1 MADQSLQA
9 FQLGASLFDRAQT
22 QQRMME
28 QLQVQTAES
37 LIQRQGMELQNKI
50 REDSLAE
57 AIGERKAQVDEYNT
71 FSTLGKQVGDFL
83 DNPDSD
89 AKFPVIPAFKS
100 KTYRAEADKMLN
112 NLEKYSARAK
122 LLKATSRAEA
132 QADAIAASTLNEAI
146 RFGAIERDAN
156 GKLNINIPLLNQR
169 SYQFKQSEEANV
181 KARSTSLL
189 SNIELSRDKLKA
201 LIANN
206 ASDAE
211 IARARLE
218 VQKSFNDAR
227 VQIDQEELGFK
238 KSSTATKLGIDQ
250 QKVDIAKN
258 NLDRLIREGGDKNAI
273 AQATLDYKK
282 TLAEKTSS
290 LNREKFDFGKG
301 VQIEKLK
308 LQELDLG
315 QRIKRTDAY
324 IENLLKPVA
333 EKDIKLNTFDDGVVR
348 KTASFVA
355 NQQSAADSIERTIE
369 ILDDPN
375 VDQSVKIRSA
385 QLLAKD
391 LNDPK
396 GRDAVGNQEAD
407 RILGELDIISFSRA
421 WDKGSI
427 GDFLGRD
434 LSGFR
439 EKLELTKNGLDS
451 KVLKS
456 VDRINSIYKKYEGGS
471 PKTPQTPSR
480 GAMITG
486 GTPQATS
493 RTNAPAMSP
502 AMSQTNAPAMSG
514 TNSLSEISF
523 GSTAEARA
531 KGKKSG
537 DSVIINGVRGNL
549 N

>member
-1 MADQSLQA
+1 MADETLQA
-9 FQLGASLFDRAQT
+9 FQLGASLYDRAQT
-22 QQRMME
+22 QKRMME

-37 LIQRQGMELQNKI
+37 LLQRQGMELQNKI
-50 REDSLAE
+50 RDITLADTIE
-57 AIGERKAQVDEYNT
+57 ERQAQVDEFKT
-71 FSTLGKQVGDFL
+71 FSDLGKQVGSYL
-83 DNPDSD
+83 DNPEST

-100 KTYRAEADKMLN
+100 KQYRTEADKMLN

-132 QADAIAASTLNEAI
+132 QADAIAASTLNDAMQ
-146 RFGAIERDAN
+146 FGAIKRDAN
-156 GKLNINIPLLNQR
+156 GKLDIDVDLLNQR
-169 SYQFKQSEEANV
+169 SYEFKQAQQANV
-181 KARSTSLL
+181 NARSTSLL
-189 SNIELSRDKLKA
+189 TKLDIDKDKLKA

-206 ASDAE
+206 ASDAD
-211 IARARLE
+211 IARARLA
-218 VQKSFNDAR
+218 VDKSFKEAR
-227 VQIDQEELGFK
+227 VQLDREELDVK
-238 KSSTATKLGIDQ
+238 KLSGEEQRKI
-250 QKVDIAKN
+250 
-258 NLDRLIREGGDKNAI
+258 
-273 AQATLDYKK
+273 
-282 TLAEKTSS
+282 
-290 LNREKFDFGKG
+290 NREKFDFTKG
-301 VQIEKLK
+301 IQIQKLK

-315 QRIKRTDAY
+315 QRVKRTDAY

-333 EKDIKLNTFDDGVVR
+333 EKDFKLNTFDDGVVR

-355 NQQSAADSIERTIE
+355 NQQSAADAIERTME

-375 VDQSVKIRSA
+375 VQESVKIKSA

-421 WDKGSI
+421 WDKGNI

-439 EKLELTKNGLDS
+439 EKLELAKNGLDS

-471 PKTPQTPSR
+471 PRTPQTPSR

-493 RTNAPAMSP
+493 RTNAPVITTTTNAPAMSP
-502 AMSQTNAPAMSG
+502 AMSQTNSPSMSPTNAPAMSG
-514 TNSLSEISF
+514 TNSVSDISF
-523 GSTAEARA
+523 KSTAEARA

-537 DSVIINGVRGNL
+537 DLVIINGVEGKL

>member
-1 MADQSLQA
+1 MADETLKA
-9 FQLGASLFDRAQT
+9 FELGASLYDRAQT
-22 QQRMME
+22 QKRMME

-37 LIQRQGMELQNKI
+37 LLQRQGMELQNKI
-50 REDSLAE
+50 RDNELAA
-57 AIGERKAQVDEYNT
+57 AIGERQAQVDEYNT
-71 FSTLGKQVGDFL
+71 FSTLGKQVSDYL
-83 DNPDSD
+83 NNSKPD
-89 AKFPVIPAFKS
+89 AVFPVVPPFKS

-112 NLEKYSARAK
+112 NLEKYSVRAE
-122 LLKATSRAEA
+122 LLKTQE
-132 QADAIAASTLNEAI
+132 
-146 RFGAIERDAN
+146 
-156 GKLNINIPLLNQR
+156 
-169 SYQFKQSEEANV
+169 
-181 KARSTSLL
+181 KARTDSISKQTAVLKEAMQIPGAVDIDPQTETPKINWTVYNAGRQRVFDADVEQKQARTTAIG
-189 SNIELSRDKLKA
+189 SNIKLSRDKLNE
-201 LIANN
+201 LIRNN

-211 IARARLE
+211 IAQARLA
-218 VQKSFNDAR
+218 VDKSYKEAR
-227 VQIDQEELGFK
+227 IQLDQEEL
-238 KSSTATKLGIDQ
+238 
-250 QKVDIAKN
+250 
-258 NLDRLIREGGDKNAI
+258 
-273 AQATLDYKK
+273 
-282 TLAEKTSS
+282 AEKKLSGQEQRKI
-290 LNREKFDFGKG
+290 NREKFDFTKG
-301 VQIEKLK
+301 IQIKKLA

-315 QRIKRTDAY
+315 QRVKRTDAY

-421 WDKGSI
+421 WDKGNI

-471 PKTPQTPSR
+471 PRTPQTPSR

-493 RTNAPAMSP
+493 RTNAPAMS
-502 AMSQTNAPAMSG
+502 ATMSSTNAPSMSPTNAPAMSG

>member
-1 MADQSLQA
+1 MADETLQA
-9 FQLGASLFDRAQT
+9 FQLGANLYDRAQT
-22 QQRMME
+22 QSRLM
-28 QLQVQTAES
+28 AEMKRS
-37 LIQRQGMELQNKI
+37 AARSIIDTQGMELQNKI
-50 REDSLAE
+50 RDITLADTIE
-57 AIGERKAQVDEYNT
+57 ERQAQVDEFKK
-71 FSTLGKQVGDFL
+71 FSDLGKQVGSYL
-83 DNPDSD
+83 DNPEST

-100 KTYRAEADKMLN
+100 KQYRTEADKMLN

-132 QADAIAASTLNEAI
+132 QADAIAASTLNDAMQ
-146 RFGAIERDAN
+146 FGAIKRDAN
-156 GKLNINIPLLNQR
+156 GKLDIDVDLLNQR
-169 SYQFKQSEEANV
+169 SYEFKQAQQSNV
-181 KARSTSLL
+181 NARSTSLISRL
-189 SNIELSRDKLKA
+189 ELDKDKLKA

-206 ASDAE
+206 ASDAD
-211 IARARLE
+211 IARARLA
-218 VQKSFNDAR
+218 VDKSFKEAR
-227 VQIDQEELGFK
+227 VKIDEEELAFK
-238 KSSTATKLGIDQ
+238 KLDTTAKS
-250 QKVDIAKN
+250 
-258 NLDRLIREGGDKNAI
+258 NLA
-273 AQATLDYKK
+273 
-282 TLAEKTSS
+282 
-290 LNREKFDFGKG
+290 REKFDFTKG
-301 VQIEKLK
+301 IQIKKLA

-315 QRIKRTDAY
+315 QRVKRTDAY

-333 EKDIKLNTFDDGVVR
+333 EKDFKLNTFDDGVVR

-355 NQQSAADSIERTIE
+355 NQQSAADAIERTIE

-375 VDQSVKIRSA
+375 VQDSVKIRSA

-471 PKTPQTPSR
+471 PRVPQTLSR

-493 RTNAPAMSP
+493 RTNAPVITTTTNAPAMSP
-502 AMSQTNAPAMSG
+502 AMSQTNSPSMSLTNAPAMSG
-514 TNSLSEISF
+514 TNSVSDISF
-523 GSTAEARA
+523 KSTAEARA

-537 DSVIINGVRGNL
+537 DLVIINGVEGKL

>member
-1 MADQSLQA
+1 MADETLQA
-9 FQLGASLFDRAQT
+9 FQLGASLYDRAQT
-22 QQRMME
+22 QKRMME

-37 LIQRQGMELQNKI
+37 LLQRQGMELQNKI
-50 REDSLAE
+50 RDNELAA
-57 AIGERKAQVDEYNT
+57 AIGERQAQVDEYNT
-71 FSTLGKQVGDFL
+71 FSTLGKQVSDYL
-83 DNPDSD
+83 NNSKPD
-89 AKFPVIPAFKS
+89 AVFPVVPPFKS

-112 NLEKYSARAK
+112 NLEKYSVRAE
-122 LLKATSRAEA
+122 LLKTQE
-132 QADAIAASTLNEAI
+132 
-146 RFGAIERDAN
+146 
-156 GKLNINIPLLNQR
+156 
-169 SYQFKQSEEANV
+169 
-181 KARSTSLL
+181 KARTDSISKQTAVLKEAMQIPGAVDIDPQTETPKINWTVYNAGRQRVFDADVEQKQARTTAIG
-189 SNIELSRDKLKA
+189 SNIKLSRDKLNE
-201 LIANN
+201 LIRNN

-211 IARARLE
+211 IAQARLA
-218 VQKSFNDAR
+218 VDKSYKEAR
-227 VQIDQEELGFK
+227 IQLDQEEL
-238 KSSTATKLGIDQ
+238 
-250 QKVDIAKN
+250 
-258 NLDRLIREGGDKNAI
+258 
-273 AQATLDYKK
+273 
-282 TLAEKTSS
+282 AEKKLSGQEQRKI
-290 LNREKFDFGKG
+290 NREKFDFTKG
-301 VQIEKLK
+301 IQIKKLA

-315 QRIKRTDAY
+315 QRVKRTDAY

-421 WDKGSI
+421 WDKGNI

-471 PKTPQTPSR
+471 PRTPQTPSR

-493 RTNAPAMSP
+493 RTNAPAMS
-502 AMSQTNAPAMSG
+502 ATMSSTNAPSMSPTNAPAMSG

>member
-9 FQLGASLFDRAQT
+9 FQLGANLFDRAQT
-22 QQRMME
+22 QARMME
-28 QLQVQTAES
+28 QFQQQTAES
-37 LIQRQGMELQNKI
+37 LLQRQGMELQNKI
-50 REDSLAE
+50 REDALAE
-57 AIGERKAQVDEYNT
+57 SIGERKAQVDEYNT
-71 FSTLGKQVGDFL
+71 FSTLSKQVSDYL
-83 DNPDSD
+83 NNPKED
-89 AKFPVIPAFKS
+89 AVFPVVPAFKS
-100 KTYRAEADKMLN
+100 KTYRLEADKMLN

-122 LLKATSRAEA
+122 LLKATNRAEA
-132 QADAIAASTLNEAI
+132 QADAIAASTLNKAI
-146 RFGAIERDAN
+146 ELGAIKRDAN
-156 GKLNINIPLLNQR
+156 GKLDVDVPLLNQR
-169 SYQFKQSEEANV
+169 AEEQRKANIA
-181 KARSTSLL
+181 KTTAQTTSILTNL
-189 SNIELSRDKLKA
+189 ELSRDRLNA

-211 IARARLE
+211 IAKARLAVE
-218 VQKSFNDAR
+218 KSFKEAR
-227 VQIDQEELGFK
+227 VKLDEEELGFK

-258 NLDRLIREGGDKNAI
+258 NLDRLIKEGADKNEI
-273 AQATLDYKK
+273 AEATLNYKK
-282 TLAEKTSS
+282 AIAEKTAS

-301 VQIEKLK
+301 VQLEKLE
-308 LQELDLG
+308 LQKIDLG
-315 QRIKRTDAY
+315 QRVKRTDAY
-324 IENLLKPVA
+324 IQNLLKPVA
-333 EKDIKLNTFDDGVVR
+333 EKDVKLNTFDDGVVR

-421 WDKGSI
+421 WDKGDISA
-427 GDFLGRD
+427 FLGRD

-451 KVLKS
+451 KISKS
-456 VDRINSIYKKYEGGS
+456 VDRINSIYKKYEGGAG
-471 PKTPQTPSR
+471 TPQTPSR
-480 GAMITG
+480 GAMIMG

-493 RTNAPAMSP
+493 RTNAPAMPS
-502 AMSQTNAPAMSG
+502 AMSQTNSPAMSG
-514 TNSLSEISF
+514 TNSMSEISF
-523 GSTAEARA
+523 ESTAEARA
-531 KGKKSG
+531 KGKKTG
-537 DSVIINGVRGNL
+537 DFVIIKGVKGNL
-549 N
+549 K

>member
-1 MADQSLQA
+1 MADQTLEA
-9 FQLGASLFDRAQT
+9 FQLGASLYDRAQT
-22 QQRMME
+22 QKRMME

-50 REDSLAE
+50 RDNELAS
-57 AIGERKAQVDEYNT
+57 AIGEQKAQVDEYNT
-71 FSTLGKQVGDFL
+71 FSTLGKQVSDYL
-83 DNPDSD
+83 NNPKPD
-89 AKFPVIPAFKS
+89 AVFPVVPPFKS

-112 NLEKYSARAK
+112 NLEKYSARAE
-122 LLKATSRAEA
+122 LLKTQE
-132 QADAIAASTLNEAI
+132 
-146 RFGAIERDAN
+146 
-156 GKLNINIPLLNQR
+156 
-169 SYQFKQSEEANV
+169 
-181 KARSTSLL
+181 KARNGSIANQTAILKEAMQIPGAVDINPQTEEPTINWTVFNSGRQRVFESQVQKTQAQTAAIG
-189 SNIELSRDKLKA
+189 SNIQLSRDKLKA

-211 IARARLE
+211 IAKARLE
-218 VQKSFNDAR
+218 VDKSFKEAR
-227 VQIDQEELGFK
+227 VQ
-238 KSSTATKLGIDQ
+238 
-250 QKVDIAKN
+250 
-258 NLDRLIREGGDKNAI
+258 LDREEFDE
-273 AQATLDYKK
+273 KK
-282 TLAEKTSS
+282 FSGQEQRKI
-290 LNREKFDFGKG
+290 NREKFDFTKG
-301 VQIEKLK
+301 IQIKKLA

-315 QRIKRTDAY
+315 QRVKRTDAY

-333 EKDIKLNTFDDGVVR
+333 EKDFKLNTFDDGVVR

-355 NQQSAADSIERTIE
+355 NQQSAADAIERTME

-375 VDQSVKIRSA
+375 VQDSVKIRSA

-471 PKTPQTPSR
+471 PRVPQTPSR

-493 RTNAPAMSP
+493 RTNAPVITTTTNAPAMSP
-502 AMSQTNAPAMSG
+502 AMSQTNSPSMSPTNAPAMSG
-514 TNSLSEISF
+514 TNSVSDISF
-523 GSTAEARA
+523 KSTAEARA

-537 DSVIINGVRGNL
+537 DLVIINGVEGKL

>member
-37 LIQRQGMELQNKI
+37 LLQRQGMELQNKI
-50 REDSLAE
+50 RDNELAA
-57 AIGERKAQVDEYNT
+57 AIGERQAQVDEYNT
-71 FSTLGKQVGDFL
+71 FSTLGKQVSDYL
-83 DNPDSD
+83 NNSKPD
-89 AKFPVIPAFKS
+89 AVFPVVPPFKS

-112 NLEKYSARAK
+112 NLEKYSVRAE
-122 LLKATSRAEA
+122 LLKTQE
-132 QADAIAASTLNEAI
+132 
-146 RFGAIERDAN
+146 
-156 GKLNINIPLLNQR
+156 
-169 SYQFKQSEEANV
+169 
-181 KARSTSLL
+181 KARTDSISKQTAVLKEAMQIPGAVDIDPQTETPKINWTVYNAGRQRVFDADVEQKQARTTAIG
-189 SNIELSRDKLKA
+189 SNIKLSRDKLNE
-201 LIANN
+201 LIRNN

-211 IARARLE
+211 IAQARLA
-218 VQKSFNDAR
+218 VDKSYKEAR
-227 VQIDQEELGFK
+227 IQLDQEEL
-238 KSSTATKLGIDQ
+238 
-250 QKVDIAKN
+250 
-258 NLDRLIREGGDKNAI
+258 
-273 AQATLDYKK
+273 
-282 TLAEKTSS
+282 AEKKLSGQEQRKI
-290 LNREKFDFGKG
+290 NREKFDFTKG
-301 VQIEKLK
+301 IQIKKLA

-315 QRIKRTDAY
+315 QRVKRTDAY

-421 WDKGSI
+421 WDKGNI

-471 PKTPQTPSR
+471 PRTPQTPAR

-493 RTNAPAMSP
+493 RTNAPVITPTTNAPAMSP
-502 AMSQTNAPAMSG
+502 ALSQTNSPSMSTTNAPAMSG
-514 TNSLSEISF
+514 TNSVSDISF
-523 GSTAEARA
+523 KSTAEARA

-537 DSVIINGVRGNL
+537 DLVIINGVEGKL

>member
-9 FQLGASLFDRAQT
+9 FQLGASLYDRAQT
-22 QQRMME
+22 QKRMME

-37 LIQRQGMELQNKI
+37 LLQRQGIELQNKI
-50 REDSLAE
+50 RESELAG
-57 AIGERKAQVDEYNT
+57 AIGERQAQVDEYNT
-71 FSTLGKQVGDFL
+71 FSTLGKQVSDYL
-83 DNPDSD
+83 NNPKPD
-89 AKFPVIPAFKS
+89 AVFPVVPPFKS

-112 NLEKYSARAK
+112 NLEKYSARAE
-122 LLKATSRAEA
+122 LLKTQE
-132 QADAIAASTLNEAI
+132 
-146 RFGAIERDAN
+146 
-156 GKLNINIPLLNQR
+156 
-169 SYQFKQSEEANV
+169 
-181 KARSTSLL
+181 KARTDSISKQTEVLKAAMQIPGAVDIDPQTETPKINWTVYNAGRQRVFDADVEQKQARTTAIG
-189 SNIELSRDKLKA
+189 SNIKLSRDKLNE
-201 LIANN
+201 LIRNN

-211 IARARLE
+211 IAQARLA
-218 VQKSFNDAR
+218 VDKSYKEAR
-227 VQIDQEELGFK
+227 VQLDQEEL
-238 KSSTATKLGIDQ
+238 
-250 QKVDIAKN
+250 
-258 NLDRLIREGGDKNAI
+258 
-273 AQATLDYKK
+273 
-282 TLAEKTSS
+282 AEKKLSGQEQRK
-290 LNREKFDFGKG
+290 LNQEKFDFTKG
-301 VQIEKLK
+301 IQIKKLA

-315 QRIKRTDAY
+315 QRVKRTDAY

-355 NQQSAADSIERTIE
+355 NQQSAADAIERTME

-375 VDQSVKIRSA
+375 IQQSVKIRSA

-439 EKLELTKNGLDS
+439 EKLELAKNGLDS

-471 PKTPQTPSR
+471 PGTPQTPLR

-502 AMSQTNAPAMSG
+502 SMSG

-523 GSTAEARA
+523 ESTAEARA
-531 KGKKSG
+531 KGKKTG
-537 DSVIINGVRGNL
+537 DFVIIKGVKGNL
-549 N
+549 K

>member
-9 FQLGASLFDRAQT
+9 FQLGANLFDRAQT
-22 QQRMME
+22 QARMME
-28 QLQVQTAES
+28 HFQQQTAES
-37 LIQRQGMELQNKI
+37 LLQRQGMELQNKI
-50 REDSLAE
+50 RDAELAS
-57 AIGERKAQVDEYNT
+57 AIGERQAQVEEYKT
-71 FSTLGKQVGDFL
+71 FSDLSKQVGDYL
-83 DNPDSD
+83 DNPTEN

-132 QADAIAASTLNEAI
+132 QADSIAASTLNEAMK
-146 RFGAIERDAN
+146 FGAIERDAD
-156 GKLNINIPLLNQR
+156 GKININIPLLNQR
-169 SYQFKQSEEANV
+169 SYQFKQAEEAKV
-181 KARSTSLL
+181 KAQSTSLL
-189 SNIELSRDKLKA
+189 TNLELSRDKLNA

-206 ASDAE
+206 ASDAD
-211 IARARLE
+211 IAKARLAVE
-218 VQKSFNDAR
+218 KSFKEAR
-227 VQIDQEELGFK
+227 VKLDEEELGFK

-250 QKVDIAKN
+250 QKVDVAKN
-258 NLDRLIREGGDKNAI
+258 NLDRLIKEGADKNAI
-273 AQATLDYKK
+273 AEATLNYKK
-282 TLAEKTSS
+282 AIAEKTAS

-301 VQIEKLK
+301 VQLKKLE

-315 QRIKRTDAY
+315 QRVKRTDAY
-324 IENLLKPVA
+324 IQNLLKPVA
-333 EKDIKLNTFDDGVVR
+333 EKDVKLNTFDDGVVR

-355 NQQSAADSIERTIE
+355 NQQSAADSIERTME

-421 WDKGSI
+421 WDKGDVSA
-427 GDFLGRD
+427 FLGRD

-451 KVLKS
+451 KISKS
-456 VDRINSIYKKYEGGS
+456 VDRINSIYKKYEGG
-471 PKTPQTPSR
+471 
-480 GAMITG
+480 A
-486 GTPQATS
+486 GTPQVTS
-493 RTNAPAMSP
+493 RTNAPAMPS
-502 AMSQTNAPAMSG
+502 AMSQTNAPSMSPTNATAMSG
-514 TNSLSEISF
+514 TNSVSDISF
-523 GSTAEARA
+523 KSIAEALS
-531 KGKKSG
+531 KGKKPG
-537 DSVIINGVRGNL
+537 DSVIINGVPGKL
-549 N
+549 K